1 MERERLTDKQWDR
14 KQGKKAET
22 EMEAV
27 LVKNKKQTTTFKYKA
42 RTEVEHTEE
51 VVLPTHYTL
60 FCPEVNIYKK
70 PWIAPKRASE
80 HDSMT

>member
-1 MERERLTDKQWDR
+1 MRQKARQKDWDR
-14 KQGKKAET
+14 DGISAG
-22 EMEAV
+22 
-27 LVKNKKQTTTFKYKA
+27 KNKNKTKNTFKYKA

-60 FCPEVNIYKK
+60 FYPEVNIYKK